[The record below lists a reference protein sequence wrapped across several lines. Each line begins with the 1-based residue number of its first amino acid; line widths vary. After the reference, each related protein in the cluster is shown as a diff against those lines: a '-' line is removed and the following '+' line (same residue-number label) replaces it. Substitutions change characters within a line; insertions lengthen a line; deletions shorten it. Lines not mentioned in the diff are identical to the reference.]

1 MCMAI
6 PYTSNNG
13 STFYNQNDC
22 RSFNQTITTNLTSL
36 APYPCSEVILINK
49 TGRSVLIYDSDFF
62 SDSNSLLLEDGD
74 SIALR
79 GITSTSQVSAKTT
92 SLSGTLYYRT
102 QYYSLLPQ
110 R

>member
-1 MCMAI
+1 MAT

-22 RSFNQTITTNLTSL
+22 RSFNQTITTNLTQL
-36 APYPCSEVILINK
+36 TAYPCSEVIIINK
-49 TGRSVLIYDSDFF
+49 TGQSVLIYDNNFF
-62 SDSNSLLLEDGD
+62 EDTNNLLLEAGD

-79 GITSTSQVSAKTT
+79 GITSTSQVSAKTS

-102 QYYSLLPQ
+102 QYFSMLPQ